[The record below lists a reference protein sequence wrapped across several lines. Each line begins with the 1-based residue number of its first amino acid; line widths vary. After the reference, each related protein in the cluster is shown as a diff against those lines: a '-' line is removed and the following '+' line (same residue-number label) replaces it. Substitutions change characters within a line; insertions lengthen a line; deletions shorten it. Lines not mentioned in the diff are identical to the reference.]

1 MAHRRKSNF
10 SRSGTAAKGPRWS
23 LPPSGGWCAPLLGL
37 RGSMEQRTRAY
48 RATPATVVPLI
59 PGLGLGWDEQGGGG
73 GYGVGCDLGDDGLQ
87 GLPGVFGA
95 GGAAVRGA
103 QIADE
108 AGEVVQV
115 PAQPVELDRG

>member
-1 MAHRRKSNF
+1 
-10 SRSGTAAKGPRWS
+10 
-23 LPPSGGWCAPLLGL
+23 
-37 RGSMEQRTRAY
+37 
-48 RATPATVVPLI
+48 
-59 PGLGLGWDEQGGGG
+59 
-73 GYGVGCDLGDDGLQ
+73 VGCDLGDDGLQ

-115 PAQPVELDRG
+115 PAQPVELDRGRVDGPAGEFGVAAQLVAGVGG